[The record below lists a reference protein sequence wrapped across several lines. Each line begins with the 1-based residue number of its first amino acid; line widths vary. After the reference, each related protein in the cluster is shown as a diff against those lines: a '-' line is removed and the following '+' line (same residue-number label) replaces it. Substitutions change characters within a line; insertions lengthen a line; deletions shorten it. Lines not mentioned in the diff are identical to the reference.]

1 MTEPIGYKVS
11 SPDVP
16 ATDMNVKGFVKGNM
30 LEYSHGQCIVVIPWS
45 NHPPAIPRAM
55 TSIDTPRRLT
65 FWPHL
70 SATMPWKPAGFANLS
85 TWYHLM
91 LGWDRDLL
99 GRDDFAC
106 AYHAMGSWP
115 LGRTM
120 HGSWEA
126 TPLAASSFQDFRYLE
141 TSILTTVHSWSGR
154 YKEMISATLLG
165 HHLVVMVPSCAAS
178 GWFLRHE
185 RTCPSTLEA
194 VAKMCPSCFKAK

>member
-1 MTEPIGYKVS
+1 MSRPLTWMSKALSKVTCS
-11 SPDVP
+11 NTLMVR
-16 ATDMNVKGFVKGNM
+16 
-30 LEYSHGQCIVVIPWS
+30 YGQCIVVIPWS

-115 LGRTM
+115 LGRTT

-178 GWFLRHE
+178 GWLVSETWKNVPFHPRSSSKDV
-185 RTCPSTLEA
+185 PI
-194 VAKMCPSCFKAK
+194 MF